1 MERIM
6 RKLYLFGDLA
16 ENFEI
21 LVNPFIRQSGGE
33 KAKIVL
39 LIAGGK
45 DWEKYIENYTI
56 PMKNNG
62 ANNIS
67 VIVPEKDG
75 STISENNLRKLK
87 ESTGIFIG
95 GGNTANYQNIY
106 CNKKIADILNVKY
119 KNKIPYAG
127 LSAVAIITATSFF
140 KYETLNSNLNGLK
153 ILKDSFIVPH
163 FIESNGFK
171 AIIQGFNKT
180 ENKFGIGINNF
191 NCVEITNEK
200 ECKITGSSNCYLF
213 TKESKNIN
221 LEEFGNGDKFI
232 L

>member
-1 MERIM
+1 M

-21 LVNPFIRQSGGE
+21 LVNPFIKQSGGE

-39 LIAGGK
+39 LLAGGK
-45 DWEKYIENYTI
+45 DWEKYVNIYTT
-56 PMKNNG
+56 PMRNNG

-67 VIVPEKDG
+67 VIVPEKNG
-75 STISENNLRKLK
+75 STVSEDNLRKLK
-87 ESTGIFIG
+87 DSTGIFVG
-95 GGNTANYQNIY
+95 GGNTANYQKIY
-106 CNKKIADILNVKY
+106 CNSKIANILKDKY

-127 LSAVAIITATSFF
+127 LSAGAIITATTFWD
-140 KYETLNSNLNGLK
+140 YETLNSNLEGLK
-153 ILKDSFIVPH
+153 ILKNSFIVPH

-171 AIIQGFNKT
+171 AIIQGFNET
-180 ENKFGIGINNF
+180 ENKFGIGIDNS

-200 ECKITGSSNCYLF
+200 ECKITGNSNCYLF
-213 TKESKNIN
+213 TKKSININ
-221 LEEFGNGDKFI
+221 LEVYKNDGKFI